1 MIDRILKEAVD
12 VNVTNR
18 FGESPLMHA
27 CEKDFEIM
35 ENVQIRLL
43 EIGANVNAIDE
54 KSNTALHYAARNLSK
69 ADAKAL
75 ANVLIDFG
83 VDITRANNEG
93 KTALDIATE
102 QNNEP
107 LVKLLLDKMPHKD

>member
-1 MIDRILKEAVD
+1 LIDRILKEAVD

-35 ENVQIRLL
+35 ENVQMRLL
-43 EIGANVNAIDE
+43 EIGANVNTVDE
-54 KSNTALHYAARNLSK
+54 RSNTALHYAARNPSK
-69 ADAKAL
+69 TGAKTL
-75 ANVLIDFG
+75 TDMLIDFG
-83 VDITRANNEG
+83 ADITKANNEG

-107 LVKLLLDKMPHKD
+107 LVKLLLDKMSR